1 MVYFLSGDNAVQV
14 LGVDDFFAGVSRRH
28 FYIFTEHF
36 FFNYL
41 FQLQFRDFSPTRKNC
56 EHPTLYFREDCW
68 VVEWGENNEHS
79 VRIEKGDDYSELI
92 EDGETEYTKVEEA

>member
-1 MVYFLSGDNAVQV
+1 MKALVASTELLLALEDAVDGDPERV
-14 LGVDDFFAGVSRRH
+14 LEFD
-28 FYIFTEHF
+28 I
-36 FFNYL
+36 
-41 FQLQFRDFSPTRKNC
+41 PTHVAEWCEENC
-56 EHPTLYFREDCW
+56 EHPTLYIREDCW